1 MKNKTERDVIEMF
14 HRFQQSVLDNKPSF
28 REMCEDVRM
37 MRFKVRPVQG
47 DIAELNFKNISF
59 IETLWSLGKLDEF
72 YQEHVDDLTKKEKQV
87 FYTIFDGLY
96 HQYQEDL
103 NLIDLK
109 SDTFEKVQNGFE
121 VEIFRERSQRDN

>member
-14 HRFQQSVLDNKPSF
+14 HLFQQSVLDNKPSF

-37 MRFKVRPVQG
+37 MCFKVRPVQG
-47 DIAELNFKNISF
+47 NISDLNFKNNTF

-72 YQEHVDDLTKKEKQV
+72 FQEHVHDLTKKEKQV

-109 SDTFEKVQNGFE
+109 SDSFEKVGNGFE